1 SGPSPPQME
10 SALLECFL
18 SATRLL
24 PLRLRS
30 SFILIGRAAS
40 VFNGFKRY
48 TEDVDVA
55 ATSEAILY
63 FHGAIAS
70 GTTQFKCG
78 DPSQTIEFH
87 CSQDFIVHLELLR
100 IGGGFVDSIAA
111 YEPFRDGFIASRVGF
126 LALRGVTV
134 ADRGEDGDL
143 LDFKFLLRTTAGRGS
158 ILPRLDWRTA
168 EALKKVAGKLSW
180 VDALVLS
187 GILREDNFILF
198 ESL

>member
-1 SGPSPPQME
+1 ME
-10 SALLECFL
+10 AALLECFL

-30 SFILIGRAAS
+30 SFVLIGGAAS
-40 VFNGFKRY
+40 VFHGSRCH

-55 ATSEAILY
+55 ASSETILH
-63 FHGAIAS
+63 FHDAIAS
-70 GTTQFKCG
+70 GTTQFRCR

-87 CSQDFIVHLELLR
+87 CSHNFIIHLELLQ

-111 YEPFRDGFIASRVGF
+111 CEPFHDGFIASRADL

-134 ADRGEDGDL
+134 ADRGDDGDL
-143 LDFKFLLRTTAGRGS
+143 VDFKFLLRTTAEKGS
-158 ILPRLDWRTA
+158 LLPRLDEDVV
-168 EALKKVAGKLSW
+168 EALKKAVGMLSW

-187 GILREDNFILF
+187 GIFREDNFVLF
-198 ESL
+198 DKI